1 MNTCRH
7 ILCLILLLTVSL
19 SSVAEDSIRVRS
31 CRRGTP
37 RPLSMSLTRGASGG
51 QSRQAGGDFY
61 HGDRRQLTVLVAFND
76 CAFKGDEAATIQQWN
91 KILNAENLTETPFKG
106 SVHDY
111 FLAQSYG
118 DFNVTF
124 DLQYVVLGDSY
135 IKYRSWDKGYGDADD
150 DDENS

>member
-7 ILCLILLLTVSL
+7 ILCLMLLLTVSL

-37 RPLSMSLTRGASGG
+37 RPQHLMSRRGTLGG
-51 QSRQAGGDFY
+51 QPKQAGGDFY
-61 HGDRRQLTVLVAFND
+61 RGDRQQLTVLVAFND
-76 CAFKGDEAATIQQWN
+76 RVFIGDEAATIQQWD
-91 KILNAENLTETPFKG
+91 KILNAENLTEEPFKG

-124 DLQYVVLGDSY
+124 DLQYVVLSENCN
-135 IKYRSWDKGYGDADD
+135 KYRSWDKGYGDADD
-150 DDENS
+150 DDGSP